1 MVIVAVVFGS
11 WGGEG
16 LPAAEPESQTL
27 NIVLLLVDDLGW
39 ADIGCYGAD
48 LHETPHIDRL
58 AAQGLRFTDA
68 YAAAS
73 ICSPTR
79 ASIMTGKYP
88 ARIPMTIWH
97 ERAAAGP
104 EPGHKLLPP
113 ESLANLPHE
122 EITLAEVLHQQ
133 GYLTA
138 HIGKWHL
145 GTAAYY
151 PETQG
156 FDVNIGGTFWGAP
169 ATFYHPFAGAWSD
182 GELRYV
188 PGLGPG
194 KPGDYLTD
202 RLTDSAVKV
211 IEEAGDKSIFPE
223 YVLSHGAQSD
233 RRQKRNC

>member
-1 MVIVAVVFGS
+1 MKSAIDLSIVAACGDRSV
-11 WGGEG
+11 
-16 LPAAEPESQTL
+16 AAEPTARP

-58 AAQGLRFTDA
+58 AESGLRFTDA
-68 YAAAS
+68 YAAAA

-79 ASIMTGKYP
+79 AAIMTGKYP

-104 EPGHKLLPP
+104 EQGRKLLPP

-122 EITLAEVLHQQ
+122 EITLAEVLQQ
-133 GYLTA
+133 RGYLTA

-145 GTAAYY
+145 GTAGYY

-156 FDVNIGGTFWGAP
+156 FDINIGGTFWAHRPHFTIPLPERGR
-169 ATFYHPFAGAWSD
+169 TGNR
-182 GELRYV
+182 GTCR
-188 PGLGPG
+188 
-194 KPGDYLTD
+194 
-202 RLTDSAVKV
+202 DSGRAN
-211 IEEAGDKSIFPE
+211 
-223 YVLSHGAQSD
+223 
-233 RRQKRNC
+233 RRII